1 MLCNC
6 CVLGAGAGAAKSD
19 AASASAAGRRAQ
31 VGEVGADSFAV
42 YLIPETLRVTSLG
55 AKREGATVNLE
66 IEAQT
71 QAIVDTVEVVVAR
84 HLAALGGALQPAA
97 A

>member
-1 MLCNC
+1 
-6 CVLGAGAGAAKSD
+6 
-19 AASASAAGRRAQ
+19 
-31 VGEVGADSFAV
+31 VGADWFAV

-71 QAIVDTVEVVVAR
+71 QAIVDTVEVNVLGIRRVR
-84 HLAALGGALQPAA
+84 RLLYYMCIGRMRCVGGLVTRLLA
-97 A
+97 

>member
-1 MLCNC
+1 M
-6 CVLGAGAGAAKSD
+6 
-19 AASASAAGRRAQ
+19 
-31 VGEVGADSFAV
+31 GADWFAV

>member
-1 MLCNC
+1 
-6 CVLGAGAGAAKSD
+6 VSGAGAAGAAKAG

-31 VGEVGADSFAV
+31 VGEVGADWFAV

-71 QAIVDTVEVVVAR
+71 QAIVDTVVAR
-84 HLAALGGALQPAA
+84 HLAALGGTLQPAA